1 MFFKNCDFISSNIT
15 LYFKGNQRHAS
26 IFSGI
31 LTIISYLSIFSFMIY
46 YIKDFVN
53 KKNPTIYY
61 YNRYV
66 EDTGPYPLNSSS
78 IFHFLT
84 LINTDGK
91 PDITFD
97 YNAIRIIGID
107 RSIDYYMKNYDLS
120 RISHW
125 VYGPCDYNE
134 TNDDKLYNI
143 VEESIFTQSACIK
156 QYYNRSLQ
164 KYSKIGEPG
173 FKWPV
178 LTYGVSNPNRTFY
191 GIIIEK
197 CHNDSLKNDCKSNE
211 EINNFFKRYAII
223 LNIVDQYADA
233 LNYKNPYTR
242 YIYSLT
248 SGLYPGT
255 LSLNNLNFNPSLTKT
270 HKGYLFDKIIDEKS
284 YTYTQDEKITMS
296 PEDTDI
302 IVAFYFWMQNA
313 MIYNERSYKKFQ
325 DLISDIGGIG
335 SFVFLFALSIN
346 SFVTNYIILLD
357 TEELVVNIDKVNY
370 NKYKL
375 MQKPPIYR
383 KVSEMLN
390 PPKISNYS
398 NKNKYN
404 SNQLQNSITPIFIKS
419 KYDYDNNNSYS
430 PKSEPLKSF
439 YLNNKKKDII
449 QETNYINNNNFKN
462 NYFSL
467 LQICNNNN
475 NIMETQRVNK
485 SQKLELY
492 NDNISDLQKAINR
505 NDFNKRK
512 KNENINKPIKKNNFT
527 LFNYFYY
534 LITFKRCNPKI
545 KFYEDFRAQL
555 ISEENLLQNYSD
567 IYKLLKACNIES
579 HNCYEINS
587 QH

>member
-1 MFFKNCDFISSNIT
+1 
-15 LYFKGNQRHAS
+15 
-26 IFSGI
+26 
-31 LTIISYLSIFSFMIY
+31 MIY

-91 PDITFD
+91 PDITFN

-223 LNIVDQYADA
+223 LNIMDQYADA

-485 SQKLELY
+485 SQKLEVY
-492 NDNISDLQKAINR
+492 NDI
-505 NDFNKRK
+505 
-512 KNENINKPIKKNNFT
+512 
-527 LFNYFYY
+527 Y
-534 LITFKRCNPKI
+534 LIYKK
-545 KFYEDFRAQL
+545 QL
-555 ISEENLLQNYSD
+555 IEMILIKEKKMKILINLLKK
-567 IYKLLKACNIES
+567 IILLYLI
-579 HNCYEINS
+579 IFII
-587 QH
+587 